1 MAMRR
6 REFVGLTGSL
16 ACIVLSANCGSVFA
30 QARPEKLKRV
40 GFIAASAAG
49 SGVSLAPWLVE
60 LGYRDGDNIRFE
72 SRFPAGKDEH
82 LAALAADLVQH
93 KVDVIVASGLLAIRA
108 AQQATQTIPIVMIV
122 EGDPVK
128 AGLIASVARP
138 GRNVTGIS
146 VLVPELTA
154 KRLEI
159 LKTIVPGLRRVAVLW
174 NPADPE
180 KEEEWRAAEAA
191 ARVLQIELHPAPVR
205 KREEL
210 EGALGEALNARSN
223 GMLVMSGAFVFS
235 QARRIAA
242 LAQEKRLPA
251 MYPASHYVD
260 PAQGGLVS
268 YGPNL
273 VELSRRAASFVDRI
287 LKGAKPA
294 ELAVEEPT
302 RIEFVINMRAA
313 KAHGI
318 ALPPAVVIRADRI
331 FE

>member
-1 MAMRR
+1 MRR

-16 ACIVLSANCGSVFA
+16 GLVVLGAYSAAAFA
-30 QARPEKLKRV
+30 QARPEKLRRV
-40 GFIAASAAG
+40 GFLAASAAG

-60 LGYRDGDNIRFE
+60 LGYRDGENIRFE
-72 SRFPAGKDEH
+72 YRFPAGRDEA
-82 LAALAADLVQH
+82 LAALAADLVQQ
-93 KVDVIVASGLLAIRA
+93 KVDVIVASGLPAIRA
-108 AQQATQTIPIVMIV
+108 VAQATQAIPIVMIA

-128 AGLIASVARP
+128 AGFVASVARP

-159 LKTIVPGLRRVAVLW
+159 LKAVVPGLKRVAVLW

-180 KEEEWRAAEAA
+180 KEEEWGAAKAA
-191 ARVLQIELHPAPVR
+191 ARMLEIELHAAPVR
-205 KREEL
+205 RREEL
-210 EGALGEALNARSN
+210 EGAFDEALKAKSNA
-223 GMLVMSGAFVFS
+223 MLVMSGALVYS

-251 MYPASHYVD
+251 MYPASYYVD
-260 PAQGGLVS
+260 SAQGGLAS

-273 VELSRRAASFVDRI
+273 IELSRRAASFVDRI

-294 ELAVEEPT
+294 ELAVEQPT
-302 RIEFVINMRAA
+302 LIEFAINVRAA
-313 KAHGI
+313 KAQGI
-318 ALPPAVVIRADRI
+318 ALPPAVLVRADRI
-331 FE
+331 VE

>member
-1 MAMRR
+1 MHRR
-6 REFVGLTGSL
+6 QLVHLTGSL
-16 ACIVLSANCGSVFA
+16 ACLVLGANCAPVFA
-30 QARPEKLKRV
+30 QARLDKLKRV
-40 GFIAASAAG
+40 GFIAASGAG
-49 SGVSLAPWLVE
+49 SGVILAPWLVE
-60 LGYRDGDNIRFE
+60 LGYREGENIRFE
-72 SRFPAGKDEH
+72 SRFPAGRDEH

-93 KVDVIVASGLLAIRA
+93 NVDVIVAAGLPAIRA
-108 AQQATQTIPIVMIV
+108 AAQATQAIPIVMIA

-128 AGLIASVARP
+128 AGLVASVARP

-146 VLVPELTA
+146 VLAPELTA
-154 KRLEI
+154 KRLQM
-159 LKTIVPGLRRVAVLW
+159 LKAIVPGLRRVAVLW

-180 KEEEWRAAEAA
+180 KEEEWRAVEAA
-191 ARVLQIELHPAPVR
+191 ARVLEIELHPAPVR

-210 EGALGEALNARSN
+210 EGVLDDALKAKSNA
-223 GMLVMSGAFVFS
+223 MLVMSGALVFG

-260 PAQGGLVS
+260 PAQGGLAS
-268 YGPNL
+268 YGPDL
-273 VELSRRAASFVDRI
+273 VELSRRAAAFVDRI

-302 RIEFVINMRAA
+302 RIEFVINVRAA
-313 KAHGI
+313 KAQGI
-318 ALPPAVVIRADRI
+318 ALSPAVLIRADRV